1 MQPLSPAV
9 ELWTPKLKTVRL
21 PHLSTPEELAAL
33 LDEEIGL
40 DDVHRLLKADL
51 PLGLEVMLQASAD
64 PRLRTE
70 LRSLQH
76 GLNVLGLTRVQTM
89 IRAWRGSPLEPER
102 REHQRVLQAML
113 TSRFAAHL
121 LHDWLPHLP
130 GADPEYLKVISLLLG
145 VARWK
150 LPLAA
155 PAEAEAI
162 EQAVQA
168 GQRRGKAERAVLGCT
183 LTELNMAHL
192 LSLGLSPEAELLQM
206 IMPDAGRIAHA
217 ARQAWTGPAAPG
229 ITRDLARWM
238 HQPTAYCSLAY
249 LLAQALMD
257 DWYGAHALTLQKAL
271 SAALAE
277 PLDQIM
283 RGVRR
288 AALAASHET
297 RYVQVWPAPILGVLA
312 EPTRVRGERLHAM
325 AVAARSAAA
334 ASAPYRQVAPALAGT
349 TGHSNQAKAAP
360 NAPESVSIDPTLAP
374 GRSNIRALKSQLEQG
389 KLQSLP
395 DLARALQTV
404 LRTGLGVERALL
416 LRPTRP
422 ADVQAPASS
431 SSGLQVIM
439 AMGYAPE
446 SSPRGQRISLTT
458 EPRPDLLQRLL
469 HRPNSSIQLSAQQ
482 LQIARQQVPPELYP
496 WLSAHGVWIGSLPAA
511 PQQAVAVLWVDGGDQ
526 PLLTDRYEA
535 FRALLPVLG
544 PALAAHFQ

>member
-1 MQPLSPAV
+1 MQHLSPAV
-9 ELWTPKLKTVRL
+9 ELWVPKLKTVRL
-21 PHLSTPEELAAL
+21 PHLSEPSELAAL
-33 LDEEIGL
+33 LDEDIGL
-40 DDVHRLLKADL
+40 DDVHRALAADL
-51 PLGLEVMLQASAD
+51 PLGLEVLLQASAD

-76 GLNVLGLTRVQTM
+76 GLNVLGLTRVQSM
-89 IRAWRGSPLEPER
+89 IRTWHGSPLEPER
-102 REHQRVLQAML
+102 TDHQRVLQGML

-155 PAEAEAI
+155 PTEAEAI
-162 EQAVQA
+162 ERAVRA
-168 GQRRGKAERAVLGCT
+168 GKRRGKAEREVLGCT

-277 PLDQIM
+277 PLDQVM

-297 RYVQVWPAPILGVLA
+297 RYVQNWPAPILGVLA
-312 EPTRVRGERLHAM
+312 EPTRVRSKPPRPLSSSASSAISGGLAPS
-325 AVAARSAAA
+325 SAAP
-334 ASAPYRQVAPALAGT
+334 SAT
-349 TGHSNQAKAAP
+349 DP
-360 NAPESVSIDPTLAP
+360 NLAP
-374 GRSNIRALKSQLEQG
+374 GRGHIRALKTQLEQG
-389 KLQSLP
+389 KLQTLAE
-395 DLARALQTV
+395 LARALQAV
-404 LRTGLGVERALL
+404 LRAGLHIERALL
-416 LRPTRP
+416 LRPLSSLP
-422 ADVQAPASS
+422 PGGLESASTS
-431 SSGLQVIM
+431 LQVVM

-446 SSPRGQRISLTT
+446 DSPRGRRINLKN
-458 EPRPDLLQRLL
+458 EPRPDLLLRLL
-469 HRPNSSIQLSAQQ
+469 QRPNSSIQLNASQRLLAQQ
-482 LQIARQQVPPELYP
+482 QLPSDLIP
-496 WLSAHGVWIGSLPAA
+496 WLSTSGVWIGSMPSGRSPNSAPGPTGSDSAPKHAA
-511 PQQAVAVLWVDGGDQ
+511 AETAVAILWVDGGVNAL
-526 PLLTDRYEA
+526 PADRYEA

-544 PALAAHFQ
+544 PALAAHLK